1 MNRHE
6 VESGAHGAEPPLERR
21 AEALAVLG
29 FESIR
34 VGLSDG
40 LCRSSRGR
48 NLEKKLAPPARSQSN
63 QWGPSRSAWTG
74 ERSSKHRDSLQEKP
88 VRSWSQL
95 LPYWRGGPSVTA
107 VPVKTYGGNGE
118 QLPGRGGY
126 CGCLSGCR

>member
-40 LCRSSRGR
+40 LWVHSALCGWRRICESAGRRSGV
-48 NLEKKLAPPARSQSN
+48 
-63 QWGPSRSAWTG
+63 GVTG
-74 ERSSKHRDSLQEKP
+74 I
-88 VRSWSQL
+88 WIGA
-95 LPYWRGGPSVTA
+95 GGM
-107 VPVKTYGGNGE
+107 GHG
-118 QLPGRGGY
+118 
-126 CGCLSGCR
+126 